1 MSEIDALLFANEAF
15 YRAFADRDAEAM
27 DAIWGQREPILCAHP
42 GWDLLTGREAV
53 MRSWAAIVANPNSPD
68 ISCHAAVAYANGE
81 TGVVVCYESLEGQFL
96 LATNLFV
103 REGSIWKIVHHHSG
117 PTQGRPPAEE
127 PQAEPG
133 SMN

>member
-27 DAIWGQREPILCAHP
+27 DAIWGQREPIVCAHP
-42 GWDLLTGREAV
+42 GWDVLTGREAV
-53 MRSWAAIVANPNSPD
+53 MRSWTAIIANPNSPD

-103 REGSIWKIVHHHSG
+103 REGSIWKMVHHHSG
-117 PTQGRPPAEE
+117 PTQGRPPSEE
-127 PQAEPG
+127 PRGEPG